1 LPPACPN
8 KKVCPGSG
16 NACAGNQCCP
26 AYAGSNGLTFPCPD
40 AATSYAGCQSMKPAS
55 LVQTTKM
62 DPPFRLCPGSGAQC
76 NGNQCCPGIS
86 ASDNKTFPCPNA
98 DATFNSCAGTLPPA
112 CPNKKV
118 CPGSGNACAGNQC
131 CPAYAGSNG
140 LTFPCPDAATSYAG
154 CQSMKPAS
162 LVQTTKMDPP
172 FRLCPGSGAQCN
184 GNQCCP
190 GISAS
195 DNKTFPCPNADA
207 TFNSCEGLVAK
218 QGPRDETASRYGL
231 SWILDIAP
239 INFTHLNYE
248 CHFPV
253 NCYAGHGAGSSV
265 YIGEFASVSLC
276 AKACNEDRQCE
287 AFVYMGSQ
295 KKCWSTRNI
304 NLPAC
309 ALGERNSENSE
320 FITCLRR
327 PS

>member
-1 LPPACPN
+1 M
-8 KKVCPGSG
+8 G
-16 NACAGNQCCP
+16 
-26 AYAGSNGLTFPCPD
+26 
-40 AATSYAGCQSMKPAS
+40 
-55 LVQTTKM
+55 
-62 DPPFRLCPGSGAQC
+62 
-76 NGNQCCPGIS
+76 
-86 ASDNKTFPCPNA
+86 
-98 DATFNSCAGTLPPA
+98 
-112 CPNKKV
+112 
-118 CPGSGNACAGNQC
+118 
-131 CPAYAGSNG
+131 
-140 LTFPCPDAATSYAG
+140 
-154 CQSMKPAS
+154 
-162 LVQTTKMDPP
+162 
-172 FRLCPGSGAQCN
+172 CPGSGAQCN

-253 NCYAGHGAGSSV
+253 NCYAGHGAGS
-265 YIGEFASVSLC
+265 
-276 AKACNEDRQCE
+276 
-287 AFVYMGSQ
+287 FVYMGSQ

-320 FITCLRR
+320 F
-327 PS
+327 